1 MDDMAREAVNKA
13 MPSPFARTFEK
24 IIEELK
30 NMTPE
35 EFRQSLFHAGIANED
50 GTLRDE
56 YKRRR

>member
-1 MDDMAREAVNKA
+1 MDDMAREAVNRA

-35 EFRQSLFHAGIANED
+35 EFRQSLVRAGIANED
-50 GTLRDE
+50 GSLTE
-56 YKRRR
+56 KYRRRK